1 MLHCGYSQQQINL
14 SQELCLLAIQ
24 APFIHQD
31 CASFNLLQ
39 FIFYLIYFNN
49 DLKHN
54 ISHYMKAITILY
66 RIRERRRKRGGKD
79 ELLVLGS
86 SLKACFK

>member
-31 CASFNLLQ
+31 CASFNLL
-39 FIFYLIYFNN
+39 FISYFNN

-66 RIRERRRKRGGKD
+66 RIRESRRKRGGKD